1 MYQLGIEK
9 VNYSNCCFRLKCTI
23 ILSANP
29 SSKGK
34 SNELLAPCLPR
45 RVIEKLMS
53 KRKDFFFVLH
63 RGIGGDIGQDGDFM
77 IFEGSRY
84 RGGFMYKTLAMS
96 AIVSF
101 SYQLFM

>member
-1 MYQLGIEK
+1 MFLIMFA
-9 VNYSNCCFRLKCTI
+9 VSC
-23 ILSANP
+23 
-29 SSKGK
+29 
-34 SNELLAPCLPR
+34 
-45 RVIEKLMS
+45 
-53 KRKDFFFVLH
+53 

-101 SYQLFM
+101 FKH